1 MQDNKYINS
10 IHSKIKYRKM
20 QNNVS
25 TLIGAVAVIVIVFIT
40 FNVSN
45 DDFLFDQYYEQASV
59 YEWEMIDDLT
69 DNEIY
74 DFLIDYTSL
83 EEYDSIEDE
92 NVLEWIETINL
103 GG

>member
-1 MQDNKYINS
+1 
-10 IHSKIKYRKM
+10 M

-69 DNEIY
+69 DDEIY

>member
-69 DNEIY
+69 DDEIY

>member
-25 TLIGAVAVIVIVFIT
+25 TLIGAVAVIIIVFIT

-69 DNEIY
+69 DDEIY